1 MFVKKATGR
10 VSIMTLDFKGRHYPK
25 DVILY
30 AVFFYVRYAVSY
42 RDLEEIIAERGVQV
56 DHATL
61 NRWVVKYSPDIAK
74 MAQQKKQSTVGSWRM
89 NETYIKVK
97 GSWTYLYRAIDK
109 RGKTLDFMLS
119 RRRDKAAARLFFRR
133 AIAANGVPEKV
144 VIDKSGANLAGLLR
158 INVGLKLSRTHR
170 PVEILRVKYLN
181 NIIEQDHRF
190 IKKITRPTLGFK
202 AFHSAAATL
211 AGIEVAHMIRKKQ
224 IPTNHA
230 SPFETFAS
238 LAA

>member
-1 MFVKKATGR
+1 M
-10 VSIMTLDFKGRHYPK
+10 SINFKGSHYPK

-42 RDLEEIIAERGVQV
+42 RDLEEIMGERGIHV

-61 NRWVVKYSPDIAK
+61 NRWVVKYSPGIAET
-74 MAQQKKQSTVGSWRM
+74 AQVRKQPTARSWRM
-89 NETYIKVK
+89 DETYIKIK
-97 GSWTYLYRAIDK
+97 GQWMYIYRAVDK
-109 RGKTLDFMLS
+109 HGKTLDFMLS
-119 RRRDKAAARLFFRR
+119 KRRNKAAAKLFFRG
-133 AIAANGVPEKV
+133 AIKANGVPERV
-144 VIDKSGANLAGLLR
+144 VVDKSGANLAGLMR
-158 INVGLKLSRTHR
+158 INVGLKLSRAYH
-170 PVEILRVKYLN
+170 PIEILRVKYLN

-211 AGIEVAHMIRKKQ
+211 AGIEVAHMIRKQ
-224 IPTNHA
+224 QFESNHT
-230 SPFETFAS
+230 SPFKQFAS